1 MAGNKIFPLQ
11 GPSVDIV
18 RNCGPSLVDILHS
31 KFGCMAIIEGMAS
44 ESFPTLVQQITGVTE
59 KRFAGMLSAGIK
71 LSVWKADLTN
81 IGVDAVVNAA
91 NIKLQHFGGL
101 ARALSNKGGPQIQ
114 QDSDDYIRWYGELKT
129 GDAIV
134 CDPGFLQCKKLI
146 HAVGPDLPYNP
157 SRYDISQAKLLLQ
170 KAIRSILDRVKE
182 CHLKTV
188 AIPAISSG
196 LFNFPLPLCADTIV
210 STVIEYYEKS
220 STKHLPEEILLV
232 NHDDPSVKE
241 MERACCEQLS
251 QKTNSM
257 NSKGAGAGAGKGA
270 GKGAAAGK
278 GAGKGAGAGAGAA
291 KSSSHTVQFG
301 NIQLTLKRGRIEE
314 QEADVIVNTTSS
326 DRNLSYGD
334 VTRALL
340 KKAGAGMQRELRS
353 ATPIGKVLVTKGY
366 SLKCKEVFHTFDI
379 SAREVLFSS
388 VLDCLYIAV
397 SNEHRSIAFPA
408 IGTGGHGLSKTQ
420 VAEVMIEAVKV
431 LVKKSPQTLEVHFVI
446 FPSEEETYKAFETA
460 MGSYKQKAPDPG
472 FTQASEH
479 RDRSLVSKPAAAPQI
494 SLHGSAESM
503 LEADRWLWR
512 LFEKTDTTVTIR
524 NNFILCLGEE
534 EHLQLTRL
542 STKKNINFKESFNK
556 GHADITVKGDSR
568 EEVVVA
574 ALKVE
579 VMLCNIQREFVKKEE
594 RAILPSSTEKVT
606 FERTPVDIHNNLFS
620 ERGSVLT
627 KEGLCML
634 KLEKVENPTLRKT
647 FDTKKQQLQ
656 CSTQRTMF
664 QLIPSQFCKMVSH
677 IGFHAEYA
685 PPADPAY
692 GEGIYFAGTVRKALE
707 VWKERN
713 EAYLYLVEA
722 EVLTGNSTP
731 GRPGLILPDVGT
743 HPQIFESVSGGPDLS
758 VIFSGYQALPT
769 YITTCTV
776 D

>member
-1 MAGNKIFPLQ
+1 MSAVRDCFCRCLPVTFCLVSCTKQIYLGAMAGNRIIPLQ

-18 RNCGPSLVDILHS
+18 RDCGPSLVDILHS
-31 KFGCMAIIEGMAS
+31 KFGCMAIIEGIAS
-44 ESFPTLVQQITGVTE
+44 ESVPTLVQQKTGVTE

-114 QDSDDYIRWYGELKT
+114 KDSDDYIRWNGELKT

-182 CHLKTV
+182 YHVKTV

-220 STKHLPEEILLV
+220 STQHLPEEILLV

-291 KSSSHTVQFG
+291 KSSSHTVQFR
-301 NIQLTLKRGRIEE
+301 NIQLTLKWGRIEE
-314 QEADVIVNTTSS
+314 QETDVIVNTASS
-326 DRNLSYGD
+326 NRN
-334 VTRALL
+334 
-340 KKAGAGMQRELRS
+340 
-353 ATPIGKVLVTKGY
+353 
-366 SLKCKEVFHTFDI
+366 
-379 SAREVLFSS
+379 VLFSS

-397 SNEHRSIAFPA
+397 SNKHRSIAFPA
-408 IGTGGHGLSKTQ
+408 IGTGGHGLGKTQ

-431 LVKKSPQTLEVHFVI
+431 FDKKSPQTLEVHFVI
-446 FPSEEETYKAFETA
+446 FPSEVETYKAFETA
-460 MGSYKQKAPDPG
+460 MRSFQQKAPDPG

-479 RDRSLVSKPAAAPQI
+479 RDHFLVSKPAAAPQI

-503 LEADRWLWR
+503 LEADRWLWC

-556 GHADITVKGDSR
+556 GQADITVKGDSR
-568 EEVVVA
+568 EEIVVA
-574 ALKVE
+574 TLKVE

-594 RAILPSSTEKVT
+594 RAILPSSIEKVT
-606 FERTPVDIHNNLFS
+606 FERTPVDIHNDLFS

-627 KEGLCML
+627 KEGLRML

-647 FDTKKQQLQ
+647 FDIKKQQLQ
-656 CSTQRTMF
+656 CSTQRTML

-769 YITTCTV
+769 YIITCVV